1 MRTHQLIHF
10 VSGEKATFF
19 DVVGVKENEFTQLSL
34 LDGRLIL
41 INKRNVNWLEIM
53 NDDVAKRTFGKMYK
67 VSSAN
72 EAHEKEK

>member
-1 MRTHQLIHF
+1 MKNTQIIHF

-19 DVVGVKENEFTQLSL
+19 DVVGVKENEFTHIKLA
-34 LDGRLIL
+34 DGRLIL

-53 NDDVAKRTFGKMYK
+53 DDNVAKKTFGKMYK

-72 EAHEKEK
+72 EV